1 MPRAEI
7 EQDLKGA
14 KKKSLT
20 CSFFPLFPNVINCH
34 CLVNAPL
41 DNRQANSPPE
51 ITLAV
56 LPTHAAGLNPWST
69 DYLSISLPSQPDSYW
84 ARQ

>member
-7 EQDLKGA
+7 KQDLKGA

-34 CLVNAPL
+34 CFVNAPL